1 MADLSMDILVTDTTA
16 QVASNE
22 DLSIHVQVSPELP
35 ESKPEEA
42 RALDETQLAVSDLCV
57 THSLTLGRSFI
68 FPKTPRTLPTSSSLS
83 ISGSQ
88 PGASISNAVPAK
100 GTPSAIGALKFHRHP
115 AIPVF
120 HATITPLRNQNYNLD
135 SPRIL
140 RRLDAIQVSDSRV
153 VC

>member
-35 ESKPEEA
+35 ESKPKEA
-42 RALDETQLAVSDLCV
+42 QALDETQLAVSDLCV
-57 THSLTLGRSFI
+57 TCSLTLGRSFI
-68 FPKTPRTLPTSSSLS
+68 FPETPRTLPTSSSLS

-115 AIPVF
+115 AIPAF
-120 HATITPLRNQNYNLD
+120 HATITPL
-135 SPRIL
+135 
-140 RRLDAIQVSDSRV
+140 
-153 VC
+153 